1 MCLHSAYEA
10 GGVVYLRGLDPTSA
24 RGIGSNACSN
34 SDAGDGGNTR
44 DVAAKAGAMIATS
57 CGRTPLTGDDPGE

>member
-10 GGVVYLRGLDPTSA
+10 GGVVYVRGLDPKSA
-24 RGIGSNACSN
+24 RGIVSNACSN

-44 DVAAKAGAMIATS
+44 DVAAESWRVDRDLVWTHSAD
-57 CGRTPLTGDDPGE
+57 RR

>member
-34 SDAGDGGNTR
+34 SDAGDGGTTR
-44 DVAAKAGAMIATS
+44 DVAAES
-57 CGRTPLTGDDPGE
+57 RRDDRDLVWTHSADRRCPGE

>member
-10 GGVVYLRGLDPTSA
+10 GGVVYVRALGGPA
-24 RGIGSNACSN
+24 GPVIVSNACSN

-44 DVAAKAGAMIATS
+44 DVAAES
-57 CGRTPLTGDDPGE
+57 RRDDRDLVWTHSADRR